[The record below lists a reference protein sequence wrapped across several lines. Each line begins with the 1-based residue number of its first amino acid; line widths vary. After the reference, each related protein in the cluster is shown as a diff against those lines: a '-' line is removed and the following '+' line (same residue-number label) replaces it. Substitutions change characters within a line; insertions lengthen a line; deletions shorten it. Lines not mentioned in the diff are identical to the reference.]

1 MNYLERFSRAFR
13 PRPDYAVNPAL
24 NLAPAGRR
32 ASLRRRR
39 FAHASGMRLSCS
51 RTLRRTWFLAFVLL
65 AGCAYNPSDHYDP
78 DAIEKRGLI
87 VAKKVARTEPVQ
99 SGETNPPLFLPL
111 PGVLVVLPARP
122 IESTGRMNV
131 YEHVVKLSPSETVS
145 VLSEYP
151 GFNVGDCVKVF
162 LSQRASYPRIAQG
175 SGCEK

>member
-1 MNYLERFSRAFR
+1 
-13 PRPDYAVNPAL
+13 
-24 NLAPAGRR
+24 
-32 ASLRRRR
+32 
-39 FAHASGMRLSCS
+39 MRLSCS

-131 YEHVVKLSPSETVS
+131 YL
-145 VLSEYP
+145 LIAIGLL
-151 GFNVGDCVKVF
+151 GFLLRNRGAWSS
-162 LSQRASYPRIAQG
+162 LR
-175 SGCEK
+175 